1 MRCRIVGAPVQEG
14 NSYPGCDMGPS
25 SLRVAGIVSALRQLG
40 HEVEDLGAVQPE
52 AIHPRTHPN
61 SSIKALPEISA
72 WTASITEAAYK
83 ASADAMPIFLGGD
96 HSMSA
101 GSLAGVARR
110 AADLKRPLFVLW
122 LDAHPDFHTLDTTE
136 SGNLHGGPL
145 AYALL
150 YEGVLVFTK
159 GVCEGDEPDLW
170 SKAPDDR
177 IRSWIEVGLPDP
189 ERLLKARRHADQVT
203 LLAFGSK
210 LPGWERQHLDK
221 LINSSNITVIIL
233 EQEFINQLVSR
244 LKRTVSWSITV
255 TEGNLYLQDG
265 AETLETSPKRY
276 AQG

>member
-1 MRCRIVGAPVQEG
+1 M
-14 NSYPGCDMGPS
+14 
-25 SLRVAGIVSALRQLG
+25 
-40 HEVEDLGAVQPE
+40 
-52 AIHPRTHPN
+52 
-61 SSIKALPEISA
+61 ALPVTI
-72 WTASITEAAYK
+72 YK
-83 ASADAMPIFLGGD
+83 ANIQLSDLDRDIYETLQTT
-96 HSMSA
+96 
-101 GSLAGVARR
+101 VAR
-110 AADLKRPLFVLW
+110 
-122 LDAHPDFHTLDTTE
+122 HPSETE
-136 SGNLHGGPL
+136 ERLVGRLL

-150 YEGVLVFTK
+150 YEEGLCFTK
-159 GVCEGDEPDLW
+159 GISEGDDPDLW

-210 LPGWERQHLDK
+210 LPSWERQHLDK
-221 LINSSNITVIIL
+221 LINSSNITVITL

-265 AETLETSPKRY
+265 SETLETSPKRY